1 MFSSVQV
8 EDQSCDHGPGRG
20 LLTGNQLFGKEE
32 HQKKAL
38 TSYDS
43 FVLGKRAQY
52 KITIQELKTW
62 RPMFCIIILAI
73 IAAEVNNILKEIVK
87 ERSILLNNPHNMKG
101 RMKLSNMCVG
111 VVRCK
116 EGEDGDDFIEEEEGG
131 GIARL

>member
-1 MFSSVQV
+1 MFSSVQA

-20 LLTGNQLFGKEE
+20 LLTRNELFWQEE

-52 KITIQELKTW
+52 KITIQDLKTW
-62 RPMFCIIILAI
+62 RPMFCIIIVLTI

-87 ERSILLNNPHNMKG
+87 ERSIFWNMTQNMKG
-101 RMKLSNMCVG
+101 RGKLPDMG
-111 VVRCK
+111 VRVI
-116 EGEDGDDFIEEEEGG
+116 G
-131 GIARL
+131 